1 MMAIISTFTKIP
13 LKNSVAM
20 TGEITLRGHI
30 TEIGGLKE
38 KLLAAKRGLIETVL
52 IPEENEKDFLEI
64 SDEIKDGL
72 NIIPLKNVKAAL
84 EFVLEEHPGLVQDQE
99 IIVPNISWSN
109 STEETHA
116 S

>member
-1 MMAIISTFTKIP
+1 MRPVLMTYTKNDIIK
-13 LKNSVAM
+13 V
-20 TGEITLRGHI
+20 
-30 TEIGGLKE
+30 
-38 KLLAAKRGLIETVL
+38 
-52 IPEENEKDFLEI
+52 
-64 SDEIKDGL
+64 
-72 NIIPLKNVKAAL
+72 IPLKNVKAAL